1 MNTLNNIF
9 LGFKQVTSENF
20 AGVTDKK
27 GYFWLVRE
35 VVDGEFTGKADI
47 WFGNRHY
54 GSFDPSVQTEILAIK
69 ETIAN
74 ILENENTGVSTE
86 VFETKVNELISL
98 ISEKVDVETYESK
111 VNELEVSLGTKV
123 SQDEFDGKVA
133 ELEKVITDNEEI
145 VSTALND
152 LQDRKADI
160 NDVVLKSEYTPI
172 TNEEKEKLETIESG
186 AQANV
191 IEKVTLFGNEVPV
204 TDKTVALDF
213 QADDIKLGTAI
224 GEAFPADKTI
234 HETLK
239 SIYESFSGPTGGSG
253 IVDVNADDDSV
264 LVEGDATI
272 KNVKVQVSAAADNK
286 LVVRTV
292 DGEKGLYVEPLY
304 YEGDDVEVE

>member
-9 LGFKQVTSENF
+9 LGFKQVTSESF

-54 GSFDPSVQTEILAIK
+54 GSFDPSVQSEILAIK
-69 ETIAN
+69 ETITN
-74 ILENENTGVSTE
+74 ILENENTNVSTE

-123 SQDEFDGKVA
+123 SRDEFDGKVA
-133 ELEKVITDNEEI
+133 ELEKVIIDNEEI

-160 NDVVLKSEYTPI
+160 NDVVLKSEYNP
-172 TNEEKEKLETIESG
+172 
-186 AQANV
+186 

-204 TDKTVALDF
+204 TDKTVSLDF

-224 GEAFPADKTI
+224 GDMFPADKTI

-253 IVDVNADDDSV
+253 IVDLNASDDSV

-292 DGEKGLYVEPLY
+292 EGEKGLYVKPLY

>member
-20 AGVTDKK
+20 AEVTDKK

-54 GSFDPSVQTEILAIK
+54 GSFDPSVQSEILAIK

-74 ILENENTGVSTE
+74 ILENESTNVSTE

-98 ISEKVDVETYESK
+98 ISEKVNVETYESK
-111 VNELEVSLGTKV
+111 VNELEISLGTKV

-133 ELEKVITDNEEI
+133 ELEKVIIDNEEV

-160 NDVVLKSEYTPI
+160 NDVVLKSEYNPI
-172 TNEEKEKLETIESG
+172 TDEEREKLETVESG
-186 AQANV
+186 AQVNV

-204 TDKTVALDF
+204 NDKTVALDF

-224 GEAFPADKTI
+224 GTAFPADKTI

-239 SIYESFSGPTGGSG
+239 SIYESFSDPTGGSG
-253 IVDVNADDDSV
+253 IVDVNAGDDSV

>member
-9 LGFKQVTSENF
+9 LGFKQVTSESF
-20 AGVTDKK
+20 AEVTDKK

-54 GSFDPSVQTEILAIK
+54 GSFDPSVQSEILAIK
-69 ETIAN
+69 ETITN
-74 ILENENTGVSTE
+74 ILENENTSVSTE

-123 SQDEFDGKVA
+123 SRDEFDGKVA
-133 ELEKVITDNEEI
+133 ELEKVIIDNEEI
-145 VSTALND
+145 VSTALKD

-160 NDVVLKSEYTPI
+160 NDVVLKSEYNP
-172 TNEEKEKLETIESG
+172 
-186 AQANV
+186 

-204 TDKTVALDF
+204 TDKTVSLDF

-224 GEAFPADKTI
+224 GDMFPADKTI

-253 IVDVNADDDSV
+253 IVDLNASDDSV

-292 DGEKGLYVEPLY
+292 EGEKGLYVKPLY